1 MAKAE
6 WVELSQSSGSGD
18 ATVAVSSKA
27 PYTGREARTS
37 IITWVAEDVEP
48 IERTVIQ
55 EGAEV
60 NTLLKGGN
68 SITTMIARVVIYG
81 RSNEAGLGFRQGE
94 GSEVPYDVDTT
105 LTVAGLKVNRKDG
118 EMTMIP
124 GDPGARQMYNFS
136 VGLTLRVDEIKPPL
150 GTTHRS
156 SLVIDGASG
165 KSVIVR
171 IYYNREE
178 AKFIIVPEGD
188 IVLDANGT
196 PVTIEVQSNTNWV
209 IE

>member
-6 WVELSQSSGSGD
+6 WVELSQNSGSGD
-18 ATVAVSSKA
+18 AAVAVSSKQA
-27 PYTGREARTS
+27 YTGREARTS

-60 NTLLKGGN
+60 NTTLKGGN
-68 SITTMIARVVIYG
+68 SITTMIARVLILG
-81 RSNEAGLGFRQGE
+81 ESNEAGLGFRKGA
-94 GSEVPYDVDTT
+94 GEVPYDIDAE
-105 LTVAGLKVNRKDG
+105 LNVAGLKVIRKDG

-124 GDPGARQMYNFS
+124 GDPGARQKYNFS
-136 VGLTLRVDEIKPPL
+136 IGLTLRPDEILPPL

-171 IYYNREE
+171 INYNTEE
-178 AKFIIVPEGD
+178 KKFIIVPEGD
-188 IVLDANGT
+188 IVIDALGT
-196 PVTIEVQSNTNWV
+196 PVTIQVESNTNWV

>member
-18 ATVAVSSKA
+18 AAVAVSSKA

-60 NTLLKGGN
+60 NTSLKGGN
-68 SITTMIARVVIYG
+68 SITTMTTRVLIFG
-81 RSNEAGLGFRQGE
+81 ESNEAGLGFRKNAG
-94 GSEVPYDVDTT
+94 EVPYDIDTE
-105 LTVAGLKVNRKDG
+105 LNVAGLKVNRKDG

-124 GDPGARQMYNFS
+124 GDPGARQKYSFTI
-136 VGLTLRVDEIKPPL
+136 GLTLRPDEILPPF
-150 GTTHRS
+150 GPTHRTG
-156 SLVIDGASG
+156 LVIDGASG

-188 IVLDANGT
+188 IVLDALGT
-196 PVTIEVQSNTNWV
+196 PVTVQVESNTNWV